1 AVLKLTPEGIVL
13 TEIAPG
19 VDLQTH
25 ILDQAEFPLI
35 VSDQLKLMDEALFR
49 DEPIGL
55 TLPQKPARKL
65 EA

>member
-1 AVLKLTPEGIVL
+1 
-13 TEIAPG
+13 
-19 VDLQTH
+19 
-25 ILDQAEFPLI
+25 
-35 VSDQLKLMDEALFR
+35 MDEALFR